1 MVGIIIGCLISF
13 AFGYLLGSI
22 AEKRGANVVFWAVMG
37 AVFGPFAIPFIV
49 LKKQTVKTNNM
60 HSSK

>member
-13 AFGYLLGSI
+13 SFGYLLGSI

-37 AVFGPFAIPFIV
+37 AVIGPFAIPFV
-49 LKKQTVKTNNM
+49 FLTKPNSQNE
-60 HSSK
+60 